1 MSPTDRPSVEI
12 AADLVPGVHDA
23 LIELRAAIGARAA
36 NRVILHVGELL
47 ISSYPMMVSDML
59 ATPQSSGPA
68 GQVKIKLSR
77 ATSPLLMQCYESL
90 RHGGR
95 GSTVVNLLNRLYML
109 SEAQPELI
117 EAAVRKRLQRADP
130 DSANTE
136 TPAPVQ
142 SNSSIA
148 ASSPAVAE
156 TSDPYREL
164 PTEEIVITGLP
175 DDSGVPGLSPEDDP
189 LSGMVFTF

>member
-47 ISSYPMMVSDML
+47 ISNYPMMVSDML
-59 ATPQSSGPA
+59 ATPHSSGEA

-90 RHGGR
+90 GHGVR

-117 EAAVRKRLQRADP
+117 EEAVRKKLQKADP
-130 DSANTE
+130 ESASTATPVADQSSSSSAESLPAAVE
-136 TPAPVQ
+136 TP
-142 SNSSIA
+142 
-148 ASSPAVAE
+148 
-156 TSDPYREL
+156 DPYREL
-164 PTEEIVITGLP
+164 PTEEIVLTGLP
-175 DDSGVPGLSPEDDP
+175 DDSGLPGLSPADDP
-189 LSGMVFTF
+189 LSGINFTF